1 MRESLLLSLNIVLP
15 LFLMMAAGYAFKRII
30 KLEDA
35 WVQAT
40 NKLVFWLFLPL
51 LLFRNMATES
61 DLATMFSPE
70 MVPLIAFAVVG
81 VLVTFFLL
89 WVIVPRLEPENP
101 RRGVLIQGILRS
113 NMALFG
119 IPVALSLYGE
129 GNITIV
135 ARMVSLVI
143 PLFNVLAV
151 ISLKKF
157 EGCKTDWKQTLKSI
171 LTNPLIL
178 GIAAGLLCNISGISL
193 PAAVQKA
200 VWALSDCATP
210 VSFFLLGASF
220 TLASAAKNR
229 HALTAATLSRL
240 LLVPFIWLTVGVLL
254 GFRGQPLF
262 ALMMLFTPPTAVSSY
277 PMACAM
283 KGDRQLA
290 SEIVVFTS
298 AFSVASIF
306 LWIFLFRALGLI

>member
-1 MRESLLLSLNIVLP
+1 MYESFLLSLNIVLP
-15 LFLMMAAGYAFKRII
+15 LFLMMAAGYAFRRII
-30 KLEDA
+30 GLDTT
-35 WVQAT
+35 WVQTT
-40 NKLVFWLFLPL
+40 NKLVFRLLLPL
-51 LLFRNMATES
+51 LLFRNMVES
-61 DLATMFSPE
+61 DLSTLSSPGMFS
-70 MVPLIAFAVVG
+70 LIVFAVTAV
-81 VLVTFFLL
+81 VLTFVLL
-89 WVIVPRLEPENP
+89 YLIVPRLEPENP

-135 ARMVSLVI
+135 TVLVSFVI

-151 ISLKKF
+151 LSLKLF
-157 EGCKTDWKQTLKSI
+157 EGCKPDWKQILKSI

-178 GIAAGLLCNISGISL
+178 AIAAGLLCNASGVIL
-193 PAAVQKA
+193 PAPVQKA

-210 VSFFLLGASF
+210 VSFFVLGASF
-220 TLASAAKNR
+220 LFASAAKNR
-229 HALTAATLSRL
+229 RALTAATLSRL
-240 LLVPFIWLTVGVLL
+240 VFVPLIWLTLGVLL
-254 GFRGQPLF
+254 GFRNQHLF

-283 KGDRQLA
+283 KGDGELA

-306 LWIFLFRALGLI
+306 LWIFVFRALGLI

>member
-1 MRESLLLSLNIVLP
+1 MYESFLLSLNIVLP
-15 LFLMMAAGYAFKRII
+15 LFLMMAAGYAFRRII
-30 KLEDA
+30 GLDTT
-35 WVQAT
+35 WVQTT
-40 NKLVFWLFLPL
+40 NKLVFRLLLPL
-51 LLFRNMATES
+51 LLFRNMVES
-61 DLATMFSPE
+61 DLSTLSSPGMFS
-70 MVPLIAFAVVG
+70 LIVFAVAG
-81 VLVTFFLL
+81 TVLTFVLL
-89 WVIVPRLEPENP
+89 YFIVPRLEPENP

-135 ARMVSLVI
+135 TVLVSFVI

-151 ISLKKF
+151 LSLKLF
-157 EGCKTDWKQTLKSI
+157 EGCKPDWKQILKSI

-178 GIAAGLLCNISGISL
+178 AIAAGLLCNASGVIL
-193 PAAVQKA
+193 PAPVQKA

-210 VSFFLLGASF
+210 VSFFVLGASF
-220 TLASAAKNR
+220 LFASAAKNR
-229 HALTAATLSRL
+229 RALTAATLSRL
-240 LLVPFIWLTVGVLL
+240 VFVPLIWLILGVLL
-254 GFRGQPLF
+254 GFRNQHLF

-283 KGDRQLA
+283 KGDGELA

-306 LWIFLFRALGLI
+306 LWIFVFRALGLI

>member
-1 MRESLLLSLNIVLP
+1 MYESFLLSLNIVLP
-15 LFLMMAAGYAFKRII
+15 LFLMMAAGYAFRRII
-30 KLEDA
+30 GLDTA
-35 WVQAT
+35 WVQTT
-40 NKLVFWLFLPL
+40 NKLVFRLLLPL
-51 LLFRNMATES
+51 LLFRNMVES
-61 DLATMFSPE
+61 DLSTLSSPG
-70 MVPLIAFAVVG
+70 MLSLIAFAVAG
-81 VLVTFFLL
+81 TVLTFVLL
-89 WVIVPRLEPENP
+89 YLIVPRLEPENP

-135 ARMVSLVI
+135 TVLVSFII

-151 ISLKKF
+151 LSLKLF
-157 EGCKTDWKQTLKSI
+157 EGCKPDWKEILKSI

-178 GIAAGLLCNISGISL
+178 AIVAGLLCNASGITL
-193 PAAVQKA
+193 PAPVQKA

-210 VSFFLLGASF
+210 ISFFVLGASF
-220 TLASAAKNR
+220 CFSSAAINR
-229 HALTAATLSRL
+229 RALTAATLSRL
-240 LLVPFIWLTVGVLL
+240 VFVPLIWLTLGVLL
-254 GFRGQPLF
+254 GFRNQHLF

-283 KGDRQLA
+283 KGDGELA

-306 LWIFLFRALGLI
+306 LWIFVFRALGLI